1 MKAKTENMGVEAVTK
16 RNKRREKL
24 ILNGWCWLF
33 MSMSLIFYILF
44 QGYPIICSIQYSFLD
59 WSGLT
64 SHAAFIGL
72 QNYSD
77 IITNS
82 EFLASLTNTFAYT
95 FWSLLIGFLIP
106 VVVAVMLNE
115 MIHLKAVFRFLF
127 YFPAM
132 IPGMA
137 TALLWYFIF
146 DPGKGGILNILL
158 GALGLEPSQW
168 LQNPKL
174 SIPLIVITMT
184 WRGFGSAMLIYLA
197 ALQGINRDLYEAA
210 SIDGAGFFRK
220 IWYVQVPC
228 IKSLMGLMLI
238 RQIISVFQV
247 MQEPLAMTSGGPN
260 NASMSLMLS
269 SYYYG
274 FRYFEAGRS
283 MAVGTITFLI
293 LAVLTVIYQI
303 ASREK
308 D

>member
-1 MKAKTENMGVEAVTK
+1 MELSREISVGMKKNIGGKIWNAVRKDFGSWVLLVPSVLMFLVVLWQPLVSGVVLSFFKTKGYDPVE
-16 RNKRREKL
+16 
-24 ILNGWCWLF
+24 
-33 MSMSLIFYILF
+33 
-44 QGYPIICSIQYSFLD
+44 
-59 WSGLT
+59 
-64 SHAAFIGL
+64 FIGL
-72 QNYSD
+72 QNYAD

-82 EFLASLTNTFAYT
+82 EFMASLLNTFAYT
-95 FWSLLIGFLIP
+95 FWSLLIGFLLP

-115 MIHLKAVFRFLF
+115 MIHFKAVYRFLF

-146 DPGKGGILNILL
+146 DPGEGGILNMLL
-158 GALGLEPSQW
+158 GAAGLEPSQW
-168 LQNPKL
+168 LQNPRL
-174 SIPLIVITMT
+174 SIPLIVVTMT
-184 WRGFGSAMLIYLA
+184 WRGFGSAMLVYLA

-220 IWYVQVPC
+220 VWYVQLPF

-293 LAVLTVIYQI
+293 LAVLTVIYQVV
-303 ASREK
+303 SRKK

>member
-1 MKAKTENMGVEAVTK
+1 MSRERRATRKSKGRGKFLNVIRKDIGSWVLLVPSVIMFIVVLWQPLVSGVVLSFFETKGYDAV
-16 RNKRREKL
+16 
-24 ILNGWCWLF
+24 
-33 MSMSLIFYILF
+33 
-44 QGYPIICSIQYSFLD
+44 
-59 WSGLT
+59 
-64 SHAAFIGL
+64 AFIGL

-269 SYYYG
+269 SYYSG
-274 FRYFEAGRS
+274 FRYFEEGSS

>member
-1 MKAKTENMGVEAVTK
+1 MELSREVSISRKRSAGGKLWNAVRRDLGSWVLLVPSVLMFLVVLWQPLVSGVVLSFFKTK
-16 RNKRREKL
+16 
-24 ILNGWCWLF
+24 
-33 MSMSLIFYILF
+33 
-44 QGYPIICSIQYSFLD
+44 GYDPV
-59 WSGLT
+59 
-64 SHAAFIGL
+64 AFAGL
-72 QNYSD
+72 QNYKD
-77 IITNS
+77 ILTNS
-82 EFLASLTNTFAYT
+82 EFMASLLNTFAYT
-95 FWSLLIGFLIP
+95 FWSLVIGYLLP

-115 MIHLKAVFRFLF
+115 MIHLKAVYRFLF
-127 YFPAM
+127 YFPGM

-146 DPGKGGILNILL
+146 DPSEGGILNMIL
-158 GALGLEPSQW
+158 GAIGMEPSQW

-220 IWYVQVPC
+220 VWYVQVPC
-228 IKSLMGLMLI
+228 IKSLLGLMLI

-269 SYYYG
+269 NYYYG

-303 ASREK
+303 ASRKK

>member
-1 MKAKTENMGVEAVTK
+1 MGSFSTVCNHVYRGFVAAA
-16 RNKRREKL
+16 
-24 ILNGWCWLF
+24 C
-33 MSMSLIFYILF
+33 
-44 QGYPIICSIQYSFLD
+44 ICSIQYSFLD

-174 SIPLIVITMT
+174 SIPHNGHV
-184 WRGFGSAMLIYLA
+184 A
-197 ALQGINRDLYEAA
+197 
-210 SIDGAGFFRK
+210 
-220 IWYVQVPC
+220 
-228 IKSLMGLMLI
+228 
-238 RQIISVFQV
+238 
-247 MQEPLAMTSGGPN
+247 
-260 NASMSLMLS
+260 
-269 SYYYG
+269 
-274 FRYFEAGRS
+274 
-283 MAVGTITFLI
+283 
-293 LAVLTVIYQI
+293 
-303 ASREK
+303 
-308 D
+308 

>member
-1 MKAKTENMGVEAVTK
+1 MFFVVLWQPLVSGVVLSFFETKGYDAV
-16 RNKRREKL
+16 N
-24 ILNGWCWLF
+24 
-33 MSMSLIFYILF
+33 
-44 QGYPIICSIQYSFLD
+44 
-59 WSGLT
+59 
-64 SHAAFIGL
+64 FIGL
-72 QNYSD
+72 QNYKD

-82 EFLASLTNTFAYT
+82 EFMASLLNTFAYT
-95 FWSLLIGFLIP
+95 FWSLAIGFLLP
-106 VVVAVMLNE
+106 VIVAIMLNE
-115 MIHLKAVFRFLF
+115 MIHCKAVYRFLF

-146 DPGKGGILNILL
+146 DPSEGGILNMLL
-158 GALGLEPSQW
+158 GTLGMEPSQW

-210 SIDGAGFFRK
+210 GIDGAGFFRK
-220 IWYVQVPC
+220 VWYVQVPN
-228 IKSLMGLMLI
+228 IKSLLGLMLI

-293 LAVLTVIYQI
+293 LAVLTVIYQL
-303 ASREK
+303 ASRQK

>member
-1 MKAKTENMGVEAVTK
+1 
-16 RNKRREKL
+16 
-24 ILNGWCWLF
+24 
-33 MSMSLIFYILF
+33 
-44 QGYPIICSIQYSFLD
+44 
-59 WSGLT
+59 
-64 SHAAFIGL
+64 
-72 QNYSD
+72 
-77 IITNS
+77 
-82 EFLASLTNTFAYT
+82 
-95 FWSLLIGFLIP
+95 
-106 VVVAVMLNE
+106 
-115 MIHLKAVFRFLF
+115 
-127 YFPAM
+127 
-132 IPGMA
+132 
-137 TALLWYFIF
+137 
-146 DPGKGGILNILL
+146 
-158 GALGLEPSQW
+158 
-168 LQNPKL
+168 
-174 SIPLIVITMT
+174 MT

-260 NASMSLMLS
+260 NASMSLMLN